1 CGIYLYAFK
10 FLGKQVHKNMVF
22 AESAI
27 HKNAF
32 SSLGEN
38 IFRGSYL
45 SIDQIDHKG
54 VVCFDIIRKIIQIDF
69 LKIQQISRKFSVFQQ
84 LIYNP
89 QVNLH
94 ILKGRS
100 CYIKMH
106 CYSLCLQLM
115 LITSK

>member
-1 CGIYLYAFK
+1 
-10 FLGKQVHKNMVF
+10 MVF

-27 HKNAF
+27 HKYVL
-32 SSLGEN
+32 SSVDEN
-38 IFRGSYL
+38 ICRGSYL
-45 SIDQIDHKG
+45 SIDLLDHKG
-54 VVCFDIIRKIIQIDF
+54 VVCCDIIRKIIQIDF
-69 LKIQQISRKFSVFQQ
+69 LKIQHISRKFSVFQQ

-94 ILKGRS
+94 ILKARS